1 MDSRVRA
8 GCQPIPRRLCSALQH
23 PFNTFKRDLQVG
35 RKVGTLDNLLRR
47 EMYRESPY
55 NSSYSRQ
62 SQRQYTP
69 SQSGS
74 AFSRYME
81 QEAIDLIKKAF
92 DRYEVGPEAA
102 KYIKQEFDRAH
113 STAWHCAV
121 GKHFA
126 GFVTS
131 ELGTYVHLHY
141 GPIAV
146 LLWKCG
152 ISGINS

>member
-1 MDSRVRA
+1 M
-8 GCQPIPRRLCSALQH
+8 
-23 PFNTFKRDLQVG
+23 VG
-35 RKVGTLDNLLRR
+35 RKVGTLDNLFRR

-69 SQSGS
+69 SQGVS
-74 AFSRYME
+74 AFSRYECKVQASSMNRYME

-141 GPIAV
+141 GPVAV

-152 ISGINS
+152 NSGINS